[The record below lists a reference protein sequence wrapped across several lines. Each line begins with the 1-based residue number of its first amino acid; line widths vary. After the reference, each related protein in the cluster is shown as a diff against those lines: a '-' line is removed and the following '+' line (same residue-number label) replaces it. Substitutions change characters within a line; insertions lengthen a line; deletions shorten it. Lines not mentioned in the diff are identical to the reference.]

1 MVLVPL
7 FKLLPLIPG
16 EELRTKG
23 NLRYSSLHFRFK
35 KSCSTV
41 AIVELLS
48 CVLECNKEGI
58 TE

>member
-35 KSCSTV
+35 KSRSTV